1 MQANFNPV
9 KISLTCLGASPLL
22 SPRTNLDAL
31 SFLVMYHSKLLPH
44 SYFFTALRQHFSLIT
59 YCCLSMYQ
67 QLQRHT
73 IVKSTLGANP
83 QTHPRKGTMKCGTNS
98 QMQLNHQWV
107 NTFLGHW
114 LLIMKRAR
122 TTYKATS
129 EPFETKLTTNQK
141 NLLLQATIAQR
152 NVSLQA
158 FRGITWNRKRVRG
171 KVNERT
177 KRCYNHRGSSL
188 VIG

>member
-1 MQANFNPV
+1 MDTTTSFSNTHAVQANFNPV
-9 KISLTCLGASPLL
+9 KISLTYLGASPLL
-22 SPRTNLDAL
+22 SLRTTLDAL
-31 SFLVMYHSKLLPH
+31 SFLVTYHSKLLPH
-44 SYFFTALRQHFSLIT
+44 SYFFTALRQHFPIIT
-59 YCCLSMYQ
+59 YCCPSMYQ

-83 QTHPRKGTMKCGTNS
+83 QTHPRKGTMKCGINS

-107 NTFLGHW
+107 NTFLAHW

-141 NLLLQATIAQR
+141 NLPVQATVAQR
-152 NVSLQA
+152 NVFLQA
-158 FRGITWNRKRVRG
+158 FRGIT
-171 KVNERT
+171 
-177 KRCYNHRGSSL
+177 
-188 VIG
+188 